1 MPVHD
6 TRFTETC
13 VPCIVYR
20 HPSTAEMNYFEFFG
34 LPVSFRVDV
43 SALRSVFL
51 QNSKKYH
58 PDFHTLS
65 SESEQAK
72 MLEMSTLNNEAFKT
86 ISDLDSRIHYILKIK
101 GLLGEEGNQPP
112 LSQDFLMEMMDIN
125 ESLMELEFEPDAVR
139 YGLVL
144 QAVENF
150 EKELHEEICPVLDTW
165 TEADGI
171 ESLQSVRDYFFKKR
185 YLLRIRENLSK
196 FAPA

>member
-1 MPVHD
+1 M
-6 TRFTETC
+6 
-13 VPCIVYR
+13 YR
-20 HPSTAEMNYFEFFG
+20 VPSTAEMNYFVFFD

-43 SALRSVFL
+43 PALRSVFL

-86 ISDLDSRIHYILKIK
+86 LSDLDERIHYILKIN
-101 GLLGEEGNQPP
+101 GLLGEEGNQPS

-125 ESLMELEFEPDAVR
+125 EGLMELEFEPDAVR
-139 YGLVL
+139 YGLIL
-144 QAVENF
+144 KAVENF
-150 EKELHEEICPVLDTW
+150 EKELHEEICPILDTW
-165 TEADGI
+165 TEADGT
-171 ESLQSVRDYFFKKR
+171 EPLQSVRDYFFKKR